1 MRGFSS
7 SRFGGFFGGKTD
19 RYREER
25 PADWGGYF
33 FIVKGRE
40 RVFKGRGR
48 KHGKDQWEN
57 LGIQKPVEIFSPEG
71 SVSRY
76 VYCRPL
82 LDSDYPFDV

>member
-1 MRGFSS
+1 M
-7 SRFGGFFGGKTD
+7 GGRRID
-19 RYREER
+19 IER
-25 PADWGGYF
+25 RDQQIGEDFF
-33 FIVKGRE
+33 FIVKGKE